1 MAHHPGRAL
10 QESKNSPLA
19 MAIKD
24 CDLARLREL
33 LDGGVDA
40 NTRVGAK
47 TALHELCST
56 RDEATEP
63 LVDEQQ
69 RAACVSALLEAGADP
84 NLRPWGSD
92 LDTPLISA
100 TSCGFH
106 SIVQLLVAAGAD
118 AGDETPAEQAR
129 PVGGVFP
136 EPGYTRSA
144 LSDEELLD
152 LFIEMDVQRGEPRM
166 TREEQKA
173 KIMAYR
179 PELPPLR
186 PMTEEE
192 IEFQGDPFRAIE
204 EAVVAAHGHDP
215 NLEIVHAVLPLG
227 NSAHPNPGRTDESDE
242 SEPRVGAGPTIAR
255 NRPGP
260 RH

>member
-1 MAHHPGRAL
+1 M
-10 QESKNSPLA
+10 SS
-19 MAIKD
+19 
-24 CDLARLREL
+24 
-33 LDGGVDA
+33 VDDS
-40 NTRVGAK
+40 N
-47 TALHELCST
+47 E
-56 RDEATEP
+56 
-63 LVDEQQ
+63 
-69 RAACVSALLEAGADP
+69 
-84 NLRPWGSD
+84 
-92 LDTPLISA
+92 
-100 TSCGFH
+100 
-106 SIVQLLVAAGAD
+106 AAGAQKSSGGP
-118 AGDETPAEQAR
+118 ATGDETNPPAEQAR
-129 PVGGVFP
+129 AARPVGGIFP
-136 EPGYTRSA
+136 PGYSRPQ
-144 LSDEELLD
+144 LSEEELLD
-152 LFIEMDVQRGEPRM
+152 LFIDMDVRAGEPRM

-186 PMTEEE
+186 PMTEEV

-227 NSAHPNPGRTDESDE
+227 SSAHPNPGRTDESDE

>member
-40 NTRVGAK
+40 NTSVGAK

-63 LVDEQQ
+63 LIDEQQ
-69 RAACVSALLEAGADP
+69 RAACVSALL
-84 NLRPWGSD
+84 
-92 LDTPLISA
+92 
-100 TSCGFH
+100 
-106 SIVQLLVAAGAD
+106 
-118 AGDETPAEQAR
+118 
-129 PVGGVFP
+129 
-136 EPGYTRSA
+136 
-144 LSDEELLD
+144 
-152 LFIEMDVQRGEPRM
+152 
-166 TREEQKA
+166 
-173 KIMAYR
+173 
-179 PELPPLR
+179 
-186 PMTEEE
+186 
-192 IEFQGDPFRAIE
+192 
-204 EAVVAAHGHDP
+204 
-215 NLEIVHAVLPLG
+215 G
-227 NSAHPNPGRTDESDE
+227 NSAHPNPGQTDESDE

>member
-118 AGDETPAEQAR
+118 AADPPAEPAR
-129 PVGGVFP
+129 TVAGAF

-242 SEPRVGAGPTIAR
+242 SEPRVGAGPTVAR